1 MQLFYSPEIGD
12 ENNFLPE
19 DESTH
24 CVKVLR
30 LKEKSKIQIIDG
42 KGHFYTAEITVAHPK
57 KCEFKILTV
66 SEDSNKRDF
75 YLHIAIAP
83 TKNSDRT
90 EWFIEKAV
98 EIGIDEITFI
108 KCEHSERKQLNM
120 ERIERIAI
128 SAMKQSLKAYL
139 PKINPVTDFKNFISN
154 TNKEVHYFVAH
165 LESGEKKHLKEAME
179 RKGKSC
185 ILIGPEGDFS
195 PSEIEIALKN
205 NFSPVTLGPSR
216 LRTETAGIIACHTIN
231 LINQ

>member
-12 ENNFLPE
+12 EKNFLPE
-19 DESTH
+19 EESTH

-30 LKEKSKIQIIDG
+30 LKEKSKIQVIDG
-42 KGHFYTAEITVAHPK
+42 KGNFYLAEITVAHPK
-57 KCEFKILTV
+57 KCEFRILEV
-66 SEDSNKRDF
+66 SEGPGKRDF

-90 EWFIEKAV
+90 EWFVEKAV

-108 KCEHSERKQLNM
+108 KCEHSERKQVNM
-120 ERIERIAI
+120 ERIERIAV

-139 PKINPVTDFKNFISN
+139 PKLNPMTDLRSYLENAD
-154 TNKEVHYFVAH
+154 KEVQHFVAH
-165 LESGEKKHLKEAME
+165 LESGEKKHLKDAIEK
-179 RKGKSC
+179 KGKRC

-195 PSEIEIALKN
+195 PAEIELALKN
-205 NFSPVTLGPSR
+205 KYSPVTLGPSR
-216 LRTETAGIIACHTIN
+216 LRTETAGIIACHIIN